1 MKSVVSQKMPRSNAL
16 YLLCKIKKVMPKNHD
31 EEEKEKMFAR
41 LSAVC
46 PYRTALI
53 SRMGALKVV
62 FSQVIFLLE

>member
-1 MKSVVSQKMPRSNAL
+1 M

-31 EEEKEKMFAR
+31 EEEKKKIFAR
-41 LSAVC
+41 SSAVV

-53 SRMGALKVV
+53 SRMGVLKVV